1 MEENVKKLEGQLK
14 DQFKGQMDMVAIAK
28 ENIDF
33 ANKIRDLEK
42 KVQLYTD
49 RIKEYDEIMR
59 VQADETEAALSQAK
73 VMRGETEALKQTNN
87 YLEE

>member
-42 KVQLYTD
+42 KV
-49 RIKEYDEIMR
+49 
-59 VQADETEAALSQAK
+59 
-73 VMRGETEALKQTNN
+73 
-87 YLEE
+87 